1 MHRSVGLPAG
11 ATVAV
16 MDTVSVRDVAE
27 AAFATDV
34 IEASSTKP
42 VVVDFW
48 APWCGPC
55 RQLSPLLER
64 VAARYADDID
74 VVKVNVDQ
82 AQRVAGTY
90 RVQGIP
96 AVKAFKDGAV
106 VAEFVGLQP
115 EAVVDRFFADLAP
128 SAADRLVDQVAAAAP
143 EEQEALLREA
153 LSLQADHPRG
163 IVLLA
168 SLLRERGA
176 VDEAI
181 ALLQRVPADAEA
193 RRLLAQLHLQAAGAA
208 DLDGLRAAAE
218 SGEASDRLSLGKAL
232 AAAGHLDQAMPHLM
246 AAVADPSTREDART
260 AVLEVFAVADGSDLV
275 RTWRPRLAAAL
286 F

>member
-1 MHRSVGLPAG
+1 MSS
-11 ATVAV
+11 
-16 MDTVSVRDVAE
+16 VSVRDVAE
-27 AAFATDV
+27 ASFARDV
-34 IEASSTKP
+34 LEASHSKP

-64 VAARYADDID
+64 VAARYADDVD

-82 AQRVAGTY
+82 AQEVAGTY

-115 EAVVDRFFADLAP
+115 EPVIDGFFAGLAP
-128 SAADRLVDQVAAAAP
+128 SAADRLVEKAAALPADQ
-143 EEQEALLREA
+143 QERLLREA
-153 LSLQADHPRG
+153 LDLQADHAKA

-168 SLLRERGA
+168 QRLDAKGDP
-176 VDEAI
+176 DEAL
-181 ALLQRVPADAEA
+181 ALLGRVPNDAEA
-193 RRLLAQLHLQAAGAA
+193 RRLLARLRLQAEGAG
-208 DLDGLRAAAE
+208 DLDGLRKEAA
-218 SGEASDRLSLGKAL
+218 SGDPLARLRLGRAL
-232 AAAGHLDQAMPHLM
+232 AAAGRHDEAMPELL
-246 AAVADPSTREDART
+246 AAVAHPDTREPART
-260 AVLEVFAVADGSDLV
+260 AVLEVFAVTEGSELV